1 MILKTD
7 CRLFPGDRPC
17 IPNKQEGIKC
27 DNCNYYSPVEF
38 KILIIKLDAAGDV
51 LRTTSLLHALKEKYK
66 ASHITWLTKR
76 NSIALFKNNKL
87 VDEVVEFES
96 PALLARLQ
104 TEEFDLLIHPDASP
118 ASCALASV
126 VKAKDK
132 RGYTLNAK
140 GKVIPGNDDAVE
152 WLEMGAFDEY
162 KKKNKKSYQQILH
175 EIAGVEYKKG
185 EIIINLSQSELEFKN
200 DFRLKNNLDQYKH
213 LIGLN
218 TGASTRWQLKQ
229 WRVEGYQE
237 LITKLSSKK
246 EIGILLYGGPEEAGR
261 NEQIKSLF
269 PNVIDTGTSNSLR
282 EFFALLD
289 LADIVIT
296 GDTLALHAATAL
308 KKNIICVFGP
318 TSHNEIE
325 DYGRIKKVIPEMDC
339 LTCYKPVCDFVP
351 NCMDLISSD
360 DIYSEVIQLVNN
372 FIDLV

>member
-66 ASHITWLTKR
+66 TSHITWLTKR

-104 TEEFDLLIHPDASP
+104 TEQFDLLIHPDASP
-118 ASCALASV
+118 TSCALASV

-140 GKVIPGNDDAVE
+140 GKVIPVNDDAVE

-185 EIIINLSQSELEFKN
+185 EIIINLSQPELEFKN

-229 WRVEGYQE
+229 WRAEGYQE
-237 LITKLSSKK
+237 LITKLSSQK

-289 LADIVIT
+289 LSDIVIT

>member
-66 ASHITWLTKR
+66 TSHITWLTKR

-104 TEEFDLLIHPDASP
+104 TEQFDLLIHPDASP
-118 ASCALASV
+118 VSCALASV

-140 GKVIPGNDDAVE
+140 GKVIPVNDDAVE

-185 EIIINLSQSELEFKN
+185 EIIINLSQPELEFKN

-229 WRVEGYQE
+229 WRAEGYQE
-237 LITKLSSKK
+237 LITKLSSQK
-246 EIGILLYGGPEEAGR
+246 EIGILLYGGREEAGR

-289 LADIVIT
+289 LSDIVIT

>member
-66 ASHITWLTKR
+66 TSHITWLTKR

-104 TEEFDLLIHPDASP
+104 TEQFDLLIHPDASP
-118 ASCALASV
+118 VSCALASV

-140 GKVIPGNDDAVE
+140 GKVIPVNDDAVE

-185 EIIINLSQSELEFKN
+185 EIIINLSQPELEFKN

-229 WRVEGYQE
+229 WRAEGYQE
-237 LITKLSSKK
+237 LITKLSSQK

-269 PNVIDTGTSNSLR
+269 PNVIDTSTSNSLR

-289 LADIVIT
+289 LSDIVIT

>member
-66 ASHITWLTKR
+66 TSHITWLTKR

-104 TEEFDLLIHPDASP
+104 TEQFDLLIHPDASP
-118 ASCALASV
+118 VSCALASV

-140 GKVIPGNDDAVE
+140 GKVIPVNDDAVE

-185 EIIINLSQSELEFKN
+185 EIIINLSQPELEFKN

-229 WRVEGYQE
+229 WRAEGYQE
-237 LITKLSSKK
+237 LITKLSSQK

-289 LADIVIT
+289 LSDIVIT

>member
-17 IPNKQEGIKC
+17 IPNKQEEIKC

-66 ASHITWLTKR
+66 TSHITWLTKR

-104 TEEFDLLIHPDASP
+104 TEQFDLLIHPDASP
-118 ASCALASV
+118 TSCALASV

-140 GKVIPGNDDAVE
+140 GKVIPCNDDAVE

-175 EIAGVEYKKG
+175 EITGVEYKKG

-218 TGASTRWQLKQ
+218 TGASMRWQLKQ
-229 WRVEGYQE
+229 WRAEGYQE
-237 LITKLSSKK
+237 LITKLNSQKD
-246 EIGILLYGGPEEAGR
+246 IGILLYGGPEEAGR

>member
-66 ASHITWLTKR
+66 TSHITWLTKR

-104 TEEFDLLIHPDASP
+104 TEQFDLLIHPDASP
-118 ASCALASV
+118 TSCALASV

-140 GKVIPGNDDAVE
+140 GKVIPCNDDAVE

-218 TGASTRWQLKQ
+218 TGASMRWQLKQ
-229 WRVEGYQE
+229 WRAEGYQE
-237 LITKLSSKK
+237 LITKLNSQKD
-246 EIGILLYGGPEEAGR
+246 IGILLYGGPEEAGR

>member
-1 MILKTD
+1 M
-7 CRLFPGDRPC
+7 
-17 IPNKQEGIKC
+17 
-27 DNCNYYSPVEF
+27 
-38 KILIIKLDAAGDV
+38 
-51 LRTTSLLHALKEKYK
+51 HALKEKYK
-66 ASHITWLTKR
+66 TSHITWLTKR

-104 TEEFDLLIHPDASP
+104 TEQFDLLIHPDASP
-118 ASCALASV
+118 VSCALASV

-140 GKVIPGNDDAVE
+140 GKVIPVNDDAVE

-185 EIIINLSQSELEFKN
+185 EIIINLSQPELEFKN

-229 WRVEGYQE
+229 WRAEGYQE
-237 LITKLSSKK
+237 LITKLSSQK

-289 LADIVIT
+289 LSDIVIT